1 MRLAFVDLE
10 TTGGSPVEDRIT
22 EVGIIEVDLDEHG
35 SGVHPIR
42 EWSALV
48 NPDAPIPPFI
58 ETLTG
63 ITNAMVAGAPR
74 FEELADDILARLDG
88 RLFIAHNARFDH
100 GFLKNAF
107 RRMERPFRPP
117 VLCTVRLSRKLYPG
131 YSRHNLDTLIK
142 RHRLVVD
149 MRHRAL
155 GDARLLWQLWQK
167 LHDALPADRIIEAID
182 QLTARPSLPR
192 HLDPDVLDTLPKSAG
207 VYLFHG
213 GTESDPIEEPT
224 ARPID
229 EVTGEKTHRYVI
241 DEKATPHVEEPRPL
255 YIGKAKN
262 LRQRVMAHFT
272 GDHLSARE
280 MEISQQMTRLEWIE
294 TGGGTQHDLGALL
307 TEATLVK
314 RRMPAYNRQLRKN
327 EDVCA
332 WRLVVDHDPARDPAR
347 DFARD
352 QSRPSRPGW
361 KLALARPDDLF
372 FAMEPNLYG
381 PFATPRQAGV
391 ALRAIADAHGLCPT
405 VLKLE
410 KGQAGKPCFSH
421 QVKRCHGACVGLET
435 IAEHTAR
442 LKQALASTALRP
454 WPFDGAVA
462 FREGDTLHVVDGWAY
477 LGMACDLDAARRLA
491 IVARPFD
498 HDVYR
503 LLVGRIDGMTVMPL
517 YRAASDA
524 THAYP
529 PLSIETSAAGSCSVP
544 LGSVAVHRDPP
555 TILPPQSDEPRRD
568 RACACEAMTPGTGQ
582 AAASGPHRM
591 EPDRSGTD
599 PCGPFASGA
608 SPSDQQA

>member
-22 EVGIIEVDLDEHG
+22 EVGIIEVDLDEHAPTATLRP
-35 SGVHPIR
+35 VR

-63 ITNAMVAGAPR
+63 ITNAMVADAPR
-74 FEELADDILARLDG
+74 FEELADDILTRLDG

-131 YSRHNLDTLIK
+131 YSRHNLDTLIE

-155 GDARLLWQLWQK
+155 GDARLLWQLWQR
-167 LHDALPADRIIEAID
+167 LHDALPAEQITAAID

-192 HLDPDVLDTLPKSAG
+192 HLDPDVLDTLPKTAG
-207 VYLFHG
+207 VYLFLGEETRMG
-213 GTESDPIEEPT
+213 GATEVAEPAETEATEATEATQNGQDPSESDRLPWSADWAHDASPNASTVREPAILLATDSART
-224 ARPID
+224 AD
-229 EVTGEKTHRYVI
+229 DATH
-241 DEKATPHVEEPRPL
+241 ATHATHATQAAQAAQAAHATQAAQTDSAADPLHAEGSDRFLAEPRPL

-280 MEISQQMTRLEWIE
+280 MEISQQMTRIEWIE

-314 RRMPAYNRQLRKN
+314 QRMPAYNRQLRKS

-332 WRLVVDHDPARDPAR
+332 WRLVVDRARGR
-347 DFARD
+347 
-352 QSRPSRPGW
+352 W
-361 KLALARPDDLF
+361 KLGLARPDDLF
-372 FAMEPNLYG
+372 FAQDHDLYG

-391 ALRAIADAHGLCPT
+391 TLRAVADAHGLCPAL
-405 VLKLE
+405 LKLD
-410 KGQAGKPCFSH
+410 KAASGKPCFAH
-421 QVKRCHGACVGLET
+421 QVKRCRGACVGVET
-435 IAEHTAR
+435 VAEHTER
-442 LKQALASTALRP
+442 LQQALASMAVKP
-454 WPFDGAVA
+454 WPFDGAIA
-462 FREGDTLHVVDGWAY
+462 FREGRVFHVVNGWAY
-477 LGMACDLDAARRLA
+477 LGMTSDLDAARRLA
-491 IVARPFD
+491 VTTRPFD

-503 LLVGRIDGMTVMPL
+503 LLVKR
-517 YRAASDA
+517 
-524 THAYP
+524 
-529 PLSIETSAAGSCSVP
+529 IET
-544 LGSVAVHRDPP
+544 LDVAS
-555 TILPPQSDEPRRD
+555 L
-568 RACACEAMTPGTGQ
+568 
-582 AAASGPHRM
+582 
-591 EPDRSGTD
+591 
-599 PCGPFASGA
+599 
-608 SPSDQQA
+608 